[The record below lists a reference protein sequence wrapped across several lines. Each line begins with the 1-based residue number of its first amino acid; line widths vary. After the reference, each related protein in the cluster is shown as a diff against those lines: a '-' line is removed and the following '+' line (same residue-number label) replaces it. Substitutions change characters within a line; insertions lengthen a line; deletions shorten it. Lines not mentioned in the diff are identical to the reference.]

1 MSRPHIPNP
10 TPSTIR
16 VRKFRLKN
24 KIIQLLKSLDITAL
38 NQIHEQIN
46 NI

>member
-1 MSRPHIPNP
+1 MSRPHIDNP
-10 TPSTIR
+10 RGSTLR
-16 VRKFRLKN
+16 VRKYRLKN